1 MDHPL
6 AVARRRA
13 NLSQTDLA
21 REAEISRQT
30 VIRIEKR
37 RQTPSMGMA
46 AKIIGVLRARDIDLP
61 ADVFL
66 PERAQ

>member
-1 MDHPL
+1 
-6 AVARRRA
+6 
-13 NLSQTDLA
+13 LA